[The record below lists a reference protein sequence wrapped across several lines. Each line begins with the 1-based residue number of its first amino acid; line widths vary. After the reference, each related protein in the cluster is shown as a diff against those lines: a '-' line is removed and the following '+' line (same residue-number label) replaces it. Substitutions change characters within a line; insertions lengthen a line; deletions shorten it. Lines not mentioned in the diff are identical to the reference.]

1 MSDSSLGHALRP
13 DGTLKDASEMT
24 WSFDADETLPFP
36 SVTTPGCGIVLPSL
50 PSSAGGRAGVRQT
63 TRISRLPSCYLNG
76 LDSPSVS
83 KRKAPPSDD
92 QDNGRRVAR
101 KFKTDEGGDASAD
114 GTTTE
119 VATEVATEPADNNHE
134 SIREMADADHRV
146 CLPSPSFST
155 ALIINSGHGL
165 QTEGRA
171 YSRCT
176 SHFPS

>member
-13 DGTLKDASEMT
+13 DGTLKDVSEMT
-24 WSFDADETLPFP
+24 WTFDADETLPFP

-63 TRISRLPSCYLNG
+63 TRISRLPSRYLNG

-119 VATEVATEPADNNHE
+119 VATEVATEPADDDHE